1 MQKGEKIIV
10 RNPNSTRPYQH
21 VLEPLFSY
29 MDIAQKQYEDSR
41 YEGNYNIG
49 PDDCDCITTGELA
62 ELFCQKWG
70 GSASW
75 SALQQNGPHEANFLK
90 LDCARMKRIFK
101 WSPTWHVEEAIEK
114 TVEWSRAY
122 FQNKNMDEI
131 MNEQIKCFMMNRM
144 KTKERESV

>member
-1 MQKGEKIIV
+1 
-10 RNPNSTRPYQH
+10 
-21 VLEPLFSY
+21 
-29 MDIAQKQYEDSR
+29 
-41 YEGNYNIG
+41 
-49 PDDCDCITTGELA
+49 
-62 ELFCQKWG
+62 
-70 GSASW
+70 
-75 SALQQNGPHEANFLK
+75 
-90 LDCARMKRIFK
+90 MKRIFK